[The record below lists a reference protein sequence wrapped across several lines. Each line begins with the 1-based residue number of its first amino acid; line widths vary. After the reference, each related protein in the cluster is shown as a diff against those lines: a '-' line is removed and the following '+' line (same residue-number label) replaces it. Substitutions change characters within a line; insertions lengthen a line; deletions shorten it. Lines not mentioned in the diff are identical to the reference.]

1 MKKSTNLSFILS
13 LFLVCL
19 MTACVTAP
27 PRSSQNAFKIIQEG
41 RIPVKNTQAF
51 TDCLMDGFDV
61 ASFVLTTASVRQQRR
76 VEGYRVEVIT
86 NSAVLISADV
96 FDTGYVKLF
105 ESEVAALVPTTEERN
120 VFAGCLKRLQS
131 IN

>member
-1 MKKSTNLSFILS
+1 MKKIVNLSFVSAFII
-13 LFLVCL
+13 FL

-27 PRSSQNAFKIIQEG
+27 PRSSQNAFKLIQEG
-41 RIPVKNTQAF
+41 RIPVKSTQAF

-105 ESEVAALVPTTEERN
+105 ESEVAALVPTTEEQN
-120 VFAGCLKRLQS
+120 VFAECLKKFQA
-131 IN
+131 IH

>member
-1 MKKSTNLSFILS
+1 MKKIVNLSFVSAVII
-13 LFLVCL
+13 FL

-27 PRSSQNAFKIIQEG
+27 PRSSQNAFKLIQEG
-41 RIPVKNTQAF
+41 RISVKSTQAF

-120 VFAGCLKRLQS
+120 VFAECLKKFQA

>member
-1 MKKSTNLSFILS
+1 MKKIVNLSFVSAFII
-13 LFLVCL
+13 FL

-27 PRSSQNAFKIIQEG
+27 SRSSQNAFKLIQEG
-41 RIPVKNTQAF
+41 HISVKSTQAF

-120 VFAGCLKRLQS
+120 VFAECLKKFQV

>member
-1 MKKSTNLSFILS
+1 MNLSFVSAFII
-13 LFLVCL
+13 CL
-19 MTACVTAP
+19 MSSCVTAP
-27 PRSSQNAFKIIQEG
+27 PRSSQSAFKLIQEG
-41 RIPVKNTQAF
+41 HIPIKNVQAF

-76 VEGYRVEVIT
+76 VEGYRVEIVT

-120 VFAGCLKRLQS
+120 IFAECLKKFQAM
-131 IN
+131 N

>member
-1 MKKSTNLSFILS
+1 MEKSANLSLILF
-13 LFLVCL
+13 FLVCL

-27 PRSSQNAFKIIQEG
+27 PRSSQNAFKLIQEG

-51 TDCLMDGFDV
+51 TDCLMDGFDA
-61 ASFVLTTASVRQQRR
+61 ASFVLTTAGVRQQRR

-96 FDTGYVKLF
+96 FDNGYVKLF
-105 ESEVAALVPTTEERN
+105 ESKVAVLVPTTEERN
-120 VFAGCLKRLQS
+120 VFAGCLERLQS

>member
-1 MKKSTNLSFILS
+1 
-13 LFLVCL
+13 

-27 PRSSQNAFKIIQEG
+27 PRSSQSAFKLIQEG
-41 RIPVKNTQAF
+41 RIPIKNTQGF

-96 FDTGYVKLF
+96 SDTGYVKLF
-105 ESEVAALVPTTEERN
+105 ESEVAALVPTKEEQN
-120 VFAGCLKRLQS
+120 VFAGCLKRFQT

>member
-1 MKKSTNLSFILS
+1 MEKSANLSLILF
-13 LFLVCL
+13 FLVCL

-27 PRSSQNAFKIIQEG
+27 PRSSQNAFKLIQEG

-51 TDCLMDGFDV
+51 TDCLMDGFDA
-61 ASFVLTTASVRQQRR
+61 ASFVLTTAGVRQQRR

-96 FDTGYVKLF
+96 FDNGYVKLF
-105 ESEVAALVPTTEERN
+105 ESEVAVLVPTTEERN
-120 VFAGCLKRLQS
+120 VFAGCLERLQS

>member
-1 MKKSTNLSFILS
+1 MKKIVNLSFVSAFII
-13 LFLVCL
+13 FL

-27 PRSSQNAFKIIQEG
+27 PRSSQNAFKLIHEG
-41 RIPVKNTQAF
+41 HVSVKSTQAF

-120 VFAGCLKRLQS
+120 VFAECLEKFQV

>member
-1 MKKSTNLSFILS
+1 MKRLVNLSFVS
-13 LFLVCL
+13 AFFLTCL

-27 PRSSQNAFKIIQEG
+27 PRSSQSAFKLIQEG
-41 RIPVKNTQAF
+41 HISVKNTQAF

-61 ASFVLTTASVRQQRR
+61 ASFVLTTAGVRQQRR

-96 FDTGYVKLF
+96 SDNGHVKLF

-120 VFAGCLKRLQS
+120 VFAACLKQFQS

>member
-1 MKKSTNLSFILS
+1 MEKFVNLLFVSVIFI
-13 LFLVCL
+13 CL

-27 PRSSQNAFKIIQEG
+27 PRSSQNSFKLIQEG
-41 RIPVKNTQAF
+41 RISVKNTQAF

-86 NSAVLISADV
+86 NSTVLISADV
-96 FDTGYVKLF
+96 SDTGYVKLF

-120 VFAGCLKRLQS
+120 VFSECLKNFQF

>member
-1 MKKSTNLSFILS
+1 MKKLENMSFVSVFFIT
-13 LFLVCL
+13 CL

-27 PRSSQNAFKIIQEG
+27 PRSSQNSFKLIQEG
-41 RIPVKNTQAF
+41 HIPVKNSQSF
-51 TDCLMDGFDV
+51 TDCLMDGFDA

-96 FDTGYVKLF
+96 SDTGYVKLF
-105 ESEVAALVPTTEERN
+105 ESEVAALVPTKEEHN
-120 VFAGCLKRLQS
+120 VFAGCLKRFQS

>member
-1 MKKSTNLSFILS
+1 MEKSANLSFILS

-96 FDTGYVKLF
+96 SDTGYVKLF
-105 ESEVAALVPTTEERN
+105 ENEVAALVPITE
-120 VFAGCLKRLQS
+120 
-131 IN
+131 

>member
-1 MKKSTNLSFILS
+1 MKKIVNLSFIS
-13 LFLVCL
+13 AVIISL

-27 PRSSQNAFKIIQEG
+27 PRSSQNAFKLIQEG
-41 RIPVKNTQAF
+41 RISVKSTQAF

-120 VFAGCLKRLQS
+120 VFAECLKKFQA

>member
-1 MKKSTNLSFILS
+1 MKKIVNLSFIS
-13 LFLVCL
+13 AVIISL

-27 PRSSQNAFKIIQEG
+27 PRSSQNAFKLIQEG
-41 RIPVKNTQAF
+41 RISVKNTQAF

-120 VFAGCLKRLQS
+120 VFAECLKKFQA

>member
-1 MKKSTNLSFILS
+1 MKKIVNLSFIS
-13 LFLVCL
+13 AVIISL

-27 PRSSQNAFKIIQEG
+27 PRSSQNAFKLIQEG
-41 RIPVKNTQAF
+41 RISVKNTQAF
-51 TDCLMDGFDV
+51 TDCLMDGFDA

-120 VFAGCLKRLQS
+120 VFAECLKKFQA

>member
-1 MKKSTNLSFILS
+1 MKKIVNLSFIS
-13 LFLVCL
+13 SVIISL

-27 PRSSQNAFKIIQEG
+27 PRSSQNAFKLIQEG
-41 RIPVKNTQAF
+41 RISVKSTQAF
-51 TDCLMDGFDV
+51 TDCLMDGFDA

-120 VFAGCLKRLQS
+120 VFAECLKKFQA